1 VLPATV
7 IEAAAQLGVTPRRIR
22 QLCEAG
28 ELQAQKAGRDWLI
41 DRAALERFER
51 QPPGRPPKE
60 PE

>member
-28 ELQAQKAGRDWLI
+28 ELQAQKAG
-41 DRAALERFER
+41 LERFER